1 MSAPVA
7 VLTFLA
13 MELMS
18 LFALMAISAFDR
30 WI

>member
-1 MSAPVA
+1 MNAPVA

-18 LFALMAISAFDR
+18 LLALMAVSAFDR